1 MNLFRGSAAL
11 CIIATVVACRNDV
24 QPEQLRIPANYTLES
39 VDGRGPAEGSLS
51 FLATGQVIRR
61 VRYTQ
66 PDGTLSPDYVAVGT
80 FRGAGTNAIEF
91 NMRENGGTS
100 SYVWTVYGSIEGT
113 LMVLRYPDPA
123 DGWITERYRQE

>member
-1 MNLFRGSAAL
+1 MTLFRWSSALSILA
-11 CIIATVVACRNDV
+11 AVVACRNDV

-39 VDGRGPAEGSLS
+39 VDGRGPTEGSLS

-66 PDGTLSPDYVAVGT
+66 PDGALSAEYVAVGT
-80 FRGAGTNAIEF
+80 FIGSGTNGIQF
-91 NMRENGGTS
+91 NLRENGGAS
-100 SYVWTVYGSIEGT
+100 SYVWTVYGSTEGT

-123 DGWITERYRQE
+123 DGWITERYRQD